1 MASQV
6 VTNFEKHLAQL
17 AEGASRESIQTLSKY
32 MAFNRKKHG
41 ATLCEALSN
50 AIRTKAAT
58 PGRKMLYLNVVHEV
72 LISESPLQAG
82 YQNDKKWDRLADLRS
97 QLGENVVVDAIAS
110 VRDCPG
116 TSEADLAKIRNW
128 IEQWEE
134 IEAFGGPTIVLGAR
148 RALTAEKAKA
158 TGPEEEAKANA
169 PSTSDDADAAK
180 ETPTSDSTP
189 SADKETP
196 PAADTEEQVKE
207 AAESKDID
215 MASPASKVKNQEDS
229 NDGGKSSSTKDE
241 NDAGAT
247 TPPPVDLPPAF
258 DFEAEVR
265 SGAFALCSDK
275 CSHFVRMTTCNY
287 CVVSKNSHPILP
299 FPSLKEYSVR
309 KS

>member
-17 AEGASRESIQTLSKY
+17 AEGASRESIQSLSKY

-50 AIRTKAAT
+50 AIRTKATT
-58 PGRKMLYLNVVHEV
+58 PGRKMLYLNVMHEV

-110 VRDCPG
+110 VRDCAG

-148 RALTAEKAKA
+148 RALSAEKTKKTEPVEKEKA
-158 TGPEEEAKANA
+158 HVP
-169 PSTSDDADAAK
+169 PTSDGAAAAK
-180 ETPTSDSTP
+180 EKPTSDSTP

-196 PAADTEEQVKE
+196 PAADTEEQGKE
-207 AAESKDID
+207 SAESKDTDI
-215 MASPASKVKNQEDS
+215 ASPSPKAKSQGDS
-229 NDGGKSSSTKDE
+229 NNGSKSSSAKDE
-241 NDAGAT
+241 SDAGAT

-265 SGAFALCSDK
+265 SGAF
-275 CSHFVRMTTCNY
+275 V
-287 CVVSKNSHPILP
+287 P
-299 FPSLKEYSVR
+299 
-309 KS
+309 

>member
-41 ATLCEALSN
+41 AALCEALSN
-50 AIRTKAAT
+50 AIRTKATT

-110 VRDCPG
+110 VRDCAG

-148 RALTAEKAKA
+148 RALTAEKTTKKTESVEEGKA
-158 TGPEEEAKANA
+158 DA
-169 PSTSDDADAAK
+169 PSTSDDAAAAK
-180 ETPTSDSTP
+180 EAPTADSTP
-189 SADKETP
+189 STDKETG
-196 PAADTEEQVKE
+196 EQGKE
-207 AAESKDID
+207 AGESKDTDMTD
-215 MASPASKVKNQEDS
+215 MASPASKVKNHDDS
-229 NDGGKSSSTKDE
+229 NDGGKSSSTKNE

-247 TPPPVDLPPAF
+247 TSPPVDLPPAF
-258 DFEAEVR
+258 DFDAEVR
-265 SGAFALCSDK
+265 S
-275 CSHFVRMTTCNY
+275 
-287 CVVSKNSHPILP
+287 
-299 FPSLKEYSVR
+299 
-309 KS
+309 

>member
-17 AEGASRESIQTLSKY
+17 TEGASRESIQTLSKY

-50 AIRTKAAT
+50 AIRIKATT
-58 PGRKMLYLNVVHEV
+58 PGRKMLYLNVAHEV

-97 QLGENVVVDAIAS
+97 QLGENVVVDGIAS
-110 VRDCPG
+110 VRDCAG

-148 RALTAEKAKA
+148 RALSAEKAKKA
-158 TGPEEEAKANA
+158 EPKPAEEEKAEA
-169 PSTSDDADAAK
+169 PSTSDGPAEKEAA
-180 ETPTSDSTP
+180 PQP
-189 SADKETP
+189 
-196 PAADTEEQVKE
+196 DTETSSEAIGEDQTKE
-207 AAESKDID
+207 AAESTNINV
-215 MASPASKVKNQEDS
+215 ASSAAEVKNQEES
-229 NDGGKSSSTKDE
+229 NDDKGSSTKNE
-241 NDAGAT
+241 SNASVAI
-247 TPPPVDLPPAF
+247 PPPVDLPPAF

-265 SGAFALCSDK
+265 
-275 CSHFVRMTTCNY
+275 
-287 CVVSKNSHPILP
+287 
-299 FPSLKEYSVR
+299 
-309 KS
+309 